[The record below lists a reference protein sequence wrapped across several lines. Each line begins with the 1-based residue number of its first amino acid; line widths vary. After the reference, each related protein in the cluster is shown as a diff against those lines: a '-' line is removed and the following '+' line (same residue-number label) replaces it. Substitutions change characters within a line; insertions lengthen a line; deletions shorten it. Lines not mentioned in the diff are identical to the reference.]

1 MFLNSQRHYKL
12 EKKVNHEYLNFHN
25 LHIFDKITLIFLTEL
40 AKTCSP
46 GLSISSDTKEL

>member
-25 LHIFDKITLIFLTEL
+25 LQIFDKITIFLTEL

-46 GLSISSDTKEL
+46 GLSISSDTEQL